1 MRGTIRPH
9 QDALAELVAEYE
21 TRMAEHIEAINAE
34 VEQFYDEIEPVL
46 SDIADDLENA
56 KPDPNE
62 VEWPAQLPRRRIRSA
77 TVSIGARLRRADRL
91 LQGAPRQAHE
101 PTGQER
107 RCVMTDPD
115 LP

>member
-56 KPDPNE
+56 KPDPDE
-62 VEWPAQLPRRRIRSA
+62 VEWPAGYLADEFDQQLFQSERGYVEQIDFFKAHQGKPTSRRGRNG
-77 TVSIGARLRRADRL
+77 GAS
-91 LQGAPRQAHE
+91 
-101 PTGQER
+101 
-107 RCVMTDPD
+107 
-115 LP
+115 